1 MADTGRATP
10 SRAGYPRFDP
20 VGPRLL
26 PPSRS
31 DIGQAG
37 FATYDRRQR
46 RQDVPK
52 WRGWKR
58 GVLMQ
63 KVLVENNSDGT
74 TLITINRAERRNA
87 ICAETALSLQKAF
100 QEFERSPAQKAA
112 VITGAGN
119 EAFSGGADTGNFP
132 ELWRC
137 IPTVGFE
144 TSKPIISAVA
154 GWCVGGALVLS
165 MMCDLTVAAENA
177 KFTYPEARLGFTGG
191 LIAGLAAR
199 IPHKVAMEMMLLCR
213 GLDPQRA
220 YNIGLVN
227 EVVPT
232 GQQVEAALKMAREM
246 ATFSPLVLKTLK
258 RFVTDGV
265 LAQGPSEQ
273 SGRAQR
279 ALHEVKESEDA
290 EEARL
295 AVKERR
301 KAAFKGR

>member
-1 MADTGRATP
+1 
-10 SRAGYPRFDP
+10 
-20 VGPRLL
+20 
-26 PPSRS
+26 
-31 DIGQAG
+31 
-37 FATYDRRQR
+37 
-46 RQDVPK
+46 
-52 WRGWKR
+52 
-58 GVLMQ
+58 MQ
-63 KVLVENNSDGT
+63 KVQVENNADGT
-74 TLITINRAERRNA
+74 TLITINRPERRNA
-87 ICAETALSLQKAF
+87 ICAETALLLQKAF
-100 QEFERSPAQKAA
+100 LDFERSSTQKAA
-112 VITGAGN
+112 VLTGAGN
-119 EAFSGGADTGNFP
+119 EAFSAGADTGNLP

-144 TSKPIISAVA
+144 TNKPIISAVG

-177 KFTYPEARLGFTGG
+177 RFSYPEARLGFTGG

-213 GLDPQRA
+213 ILDPQRA

-232 GQQVEAALKMAREM
+232 GQQVQAALKMAREM
-246 ATFSPLVLKTLK
+246 AEFSPLVLKTLK
-258 RFVTDGV
+258 RFVTEGV

-290 EEARL
+290 DEARS
-295 AVKERR
+295 AVKEKR
-301 KAAFKGR
+301 KAVYKGR

>member
-1 MADTGRATP
+1 
-10 SRAGYPRFDP
+10 
-20 VGPRLL
+20 
-26 PPSRS
+26 
-31 DIGQAG
+31 
-37 FATYDRRQR
+37 
-46 RQDVPK
+46 
-52 WRGWKR
+52 
-58 GVLMQ
+58 MQ
-63 KVLVENNSDGT
+63 KVLVENNADGT
-74 TLITINRAERRNA
+74 TLITINRPERRNA
-87 ICAETALSLQKAF
+87 ICAETALSLQAAF
-100 QEFERSPAQKAA
+100 LDFERSATQRAA
-112 VITGAGN
+112 VLTGAGN

-144 TSKPIISAVA
+144 TTKPIISAVG

-177 KFTYPEARLGFTGG
+177 RFTYPEARLGFTGG

-220 YNIGLVN
+220 FNIGLVN

-290 EEARL
+290 EEAKL

>member
-1 MADTGRATP
+1 
-10 SRAGYPRFDP
+10 
-20 VGPRLL
+20 
-26 PPSRS
+26 
-31 DIGQAG
+31 
-37 FATYDRRQR
+37 
-46 RQDVPK
+46 
-52 WRGWKR
+52 
-58 GVLMQ
+58 MQ
-63 KVLVENNSDGT
+63 KVLVEDNADGT
-74 TLITINRAERRNA
+74 TLITINRPERRNA
-87 ICAETALSLQKAF
+87 ICAETALLLQRAF
-100 QEFERSPAQKAA
+100 WDFERSATQKAA

-137 IPTVGFE
+137 IPTIGFE
-144 TSKPIISAVA
+144 TNKPIISAVG

-165 MMCDLTVAAENA
+165 MMCDLTVAADNA
-177 KFTYPEARLGFTGG
+177 RFSYPEARLGFTGG

-199 IPHKVAMEMMLLCR
+199 IPHKVAMELMLLCR
-213 GLDPQRA
+213 ILDAQRA
-220 YNIGLVN
+220 YHVGLVN

-232 GQQVEAALKMAREM
+232 GQQVPVALKMAREM
-246 ATFSPLVLKTLK
+246 TEFSPLVMKTLK

-290 EEARL
+290 TEARS
-295 AVKERR
+295 AVKEKR

>member
-1 MADTGRATP
+1 MP
-10 SRAGYPRFDP
+10 
-20 VGPRLL
+20 
-26 PPSRS
+26 
-31 DIGQAG
+31 
-37 FATYDRRQR
+37 
-46 RQDVPK
+46 
-52 WRGWKR
+52 
-58 GVLMQ
+58 MQ

-74 TLITINRAERRNA
+74 TLITINREARRNA
-87 ICAETALSLQKAF
+87 ICAETALLLQKAF
-100 QEFERSPAQKAA
+100 QDFERSPTQRAA
-112 VITGAGN
+112 VLTGAGN

-144 TSKPIISAVA
+144 TNKPIVSAVA

-220 YNIGLVN
+220 YTIGLVN

-232 GQQVEAALKMAREM
+232 GEQVEAALKMAREM
-246 ATFSPLVLKTLK
+246 AEFSPLVLKTLK

-265 LAQGPSEQ
+265 LVQGPSEQ

>member
-1 MADTGRATP
+1 
-10 SRAGYPRFDP
+10 
-20 VGPRLL
+20 
-26 PPSRS
+26 
-31 DIGQAG
+31 
-37 FATYDRRQR
+37 
-46 RQDVPK
+46 
-52 WRGWKR
+52 
-58 GVLMQ
+58 MQ
-63 KVLVENNSDGT
+63 KVLVENHADGT
-74 TLITINRAERRNA
+74 TLITINRPERRNA
-87 ICAETALSLQKAF
+87 ICAETALMLQKAF
-100 QEFERSPAQKAA
+100 QEFEHSSAQKAA
-112 VITGAGN
+112 VLTGAGN

-144 TSKPIISAVA
+144 TTKPIISAVG

-177 KFTYPEARLGFTGG
+177 KFSYPEARLGFTGG
-191 LIAGLAAR
+191 LIAGLAGR

-213 GLDPQRA
+213 VLDPQRA
-220 YNIGLVN
+220 LNVGLVN

-232 GQQVEAALKMAREM
+232 GQQVPVALKMAREM
-246 ATFSPLVLKTLK
+246 TEFAPLVLKTLK
-258 RFVTDGV
+258 RFVTEGV

-290 EEARL
+290 GEARS
-295 AVKERR
+295 AVKEKR

>member
-1 MADTGRATP
+1 
-10 SRAGYPRFDP
+10 
-20 VGPRLL
+20 
-26 PPSRS
+26 
-31 DIGQAG
+31 
-37 FATYDRRQR
+37 
-46 RQDVPK
+46 
-52 WRGWKR
+52 
-58 GVLMQ
+58 MQ
-63 KVLVENNSDGT
+63 KVLVENNADGT
-74 TLITINRAERRNA
+74 TLISINRAERRNA
-87 ICAETALSLQKAF
+87 ICADTALLLQKAF
-100 QEFERSPAQKAA
+100 GEFERSPTQKAA

-144 TSKPIISAVA
+144 TTKPIISAVG

-177 KFTYPEARLGFTGG
+177 KFSYPEARLGFTGG
-191 LIAGLAAR
+191 LIAGLAGR

-213 GLDPQRA
+213 VLDAQRA
-220 YNIGLVN
+220 YNTGLVN

-232 GQQVEAALKMAREM
+232 GQQVPVALKMAREM
-246 ATFSPLVLKTLK
+246 ADFSPLVLKTLK
-258 RFVTDGV
+258 RFVTEGV

-279 ALHEVKESEDA
+279 SLHEVKESEDA
-290 EEARL
+290 EEAKL
-295 AVKERR
+295 AVKEKR

>member
-1 MADTGRATP
+1 
-10 SRAGYPRFDP
+10 
-20 VGPRLL
+20 
-26 PPSRS
+26 
-31 DIGQAG
+31 
-37 FATYDRRQR
+37 
-46 RQDVPK
+46 
-52 WRGWKR
+52 
-58 GVLMQ
+58 MQ
-63 KVLVENNSDGT
+63 KVLVENHSDGT

-87 ICAETALSLQKAF
+87 ICAETALLLQKAF
-100 QEFERSPAQKAA
+100 WDFERSTTQKTA

-144 TSKPIISAVA
+144 TNKPIISAVG

-177 KFTYPEARLGFTGG
+177 RFSYPEARLGFTGG

-199 IPHKVAMEMMLLCR
+199 IPHKVAMELMLLCR
-213 GLDPQRA
+213 VLDAQRA
-220 YNIGLVN
+220 YTVGLVN

-232 GQQVEAALKMAREM
+232 GQQVPAALKMAREM
-246 ATFSPLVLKTLK
+246 AEFSPLVLKTLK
-258 RFVTDGV
+258 RFVTEGV

-279 ALHEVKESEDA
+279 TLHEVKESEDA
-290 EEARL
+290 DEAKS
-295 AVKERR
+295 AVKEKR
-301 KAAFKGR
+301 KAVFRGR